1 MTNLVGQV
9 TACPTLNEGEKLM
22 SEKWYERYPL
32 RVSAEKIIMQE
43 NYPQFVLKADAKK
56 QLFWDGLLQTNFG
69 SLYRVN
75 ISYPE
80 TYPWQK
86 PKLDIVHPG
95 LRRDSPHRFADGSLC
110 IYPDNWNYKQATA
123 PAAVPLVAG
132 WLALYEVFLRTGQR
146 W

>member
-75 ISYPE
+75 ISYPANL
-80 TYPWQK
+80 QD
-86 PKLDIVHPG
+86 KLNTI
-95 LRRDSPHRFADGSLC
+95 SLS
-110 IYPDNWNYKQATA
+110 YATA
-123 PAAVPLVAG
+123 IG
-132 WLALYEVFLRTGQR
+132 LAMRKDEQ
-146 W
+146 